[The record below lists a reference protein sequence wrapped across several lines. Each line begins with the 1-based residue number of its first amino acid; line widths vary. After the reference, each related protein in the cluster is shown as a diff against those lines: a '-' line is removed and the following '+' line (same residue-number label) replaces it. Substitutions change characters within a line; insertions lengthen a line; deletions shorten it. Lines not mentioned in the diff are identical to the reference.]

1 MSMADNLKHWR
12 QVRGLT
18 QPELAERAEIE
29 QSYLSKLEN
38 DRSKASEAVL
48 ARLAAALEIDGET
61 LAKDPTRNGH
71 LRRLTFFALGGAIL
85 LGVGFFA
92 GYSLQD
98 YEVREVSAESD
109 RLESIWAMAPA
120 DVRITTIEALPGPR
134 HRILG
139 SFENPESVR
148 KFAARLL
155 GLHMLG
161 STLETIHMDAEDSL
175 FQIEFSGALQK
186 PFPVEDLEITN
197 QRSSSNSDSEADE
210 KS

>member
-38 DRSKASEAVL
+38 DRSKASDAVL
-48 ARLAAALEIDGET
+48 ERLAAALEIDGET

-71 LRRLTFFALGGAIL
+71 LRRIAAFAVGGSIL
-85 LGVGFFA
+85 LGVGFLA

-98 YEVREVSAESD
+98 YEVRKVSGESK
-109 RLESIWAMAPA
+109 RLEAIWAAIPE
-120 DVRITTIEALPGPR
+120 DTHVKSIQRIPDGYRITGRFEDPRTVRMLASRLLELEALGD
-134 HRILG
+134 
-139 SFENPESVR
+139 
-148 KFAARLL
+148 
-155 GLHMLG
+155 
-161 STLETIHMDAEDSL
+161 TLNAIHLEKEDSV
-175 FQIEFSGALQK
+175 FQIDFSGELRR
-186 PFPVEDLEITN
+186 PFAIDELKIHG
-197 QRSSSNSDSEADE
+197 QRSNTSSDSEADE